1 MNRRV
6 VINLIALGIAA
17 AALFVYLIVDLL
29 AGALFE
35 QSYPVSVQLP
45 ESGGLISGQEVTVSG
60 RIVGIVEDV
69 DVDSEGVIAQL
80 NIYADEQ
87 IPTNTKVVV
96 QRRSSVGEQAIEF
109 TPDAPPE
116 EYYEE
121 GALIDG
127 GEATLPIEVQ
137 RLLAATERTFG
148 AIEPETAGALVG
160 ELAAAVRGRRDDLR
174 SIVRESAQFST
185 TMADGSDEFER
196 LFREGREVTEALA
209 DSREALGRSLVHM
222 ADSAEILS
230 DMRATFEQLLVD
242 APPALAQ
249 LGGVVGRSQAN
260 LACTFGHLGG
270 INAYMAQEEQMEEG
284 ERAFRANQFFFQG
297 FKFVTPRSADGRIWT
312 RVYTISEQ
320 QPEPERYAQKRP
332 IPETLPGGACSSV
345 FGEGAPAAHQRGF
358 AVVHPEGRIVP
369 ASDNRAEPVRV
380 SGPPLGSGRDT
391 TASRGVAASDTPER
405 RGGVNGFLAATGIPL
420 LGLLLAGLLLL
431 AGGQTARRAAAR
443 REERRKR
450 E

>member
-6 VINLIALGIAA
+6 FINLIALSIAA

-35 QSYPVSVQLP
+35 QSYPVSVELP

-69 DVDSEGVIAQL
+69 DVQGDGVIAQL

-87 IPTNTKVVV
+87 IPTNTTVTV
-96 QRRSSVGEQAIEF
+96 QRRSSVGEQALEF
-109 TPDAPPE
+109 TPQDTPQ

-127 GEATLPIEVQ
+127 SDATLPIEVQ
-137 RLLAATERTFG
+137 RLLATAERTFG
-148 AIEPETAGALVG
+148 AIDPETAGALVG
-160 ELAAAVRGRRDDLR
+160 ELADTVRGRRDDLR
-174 SIVRESAQFST
+174 QLVRESAEFST
-185 TMADGSDEFER
+185 TMADGSEEFER
-196 LFREGREVTEALA
+196 LFREGRVVTEALA
-209 DSREALGRSLVHM
+209 DSRESLGNSLVHM
-222 ADSAEILS
+222 ADSAQILS
-230 DMRATFEQLLVD
+230 DMRGTFEQLLVD
-242 APPALAQ
+242 APPALSQ

-270 INAYMAQEEQMEEG
+270 INDYLNQSDYLEEA

-297 FKFVTPRSADGRIWT
+297 FKYITPRSADGRIWT
-312 RVYTISEQ
+312 RVYTVTEQ
-320 QPEPERYAQKRP
+320 QPEPERYARKRP
-332 IPETLPGGACSSV
+332 IPATLPGGACSSV
-345 FGEGAPAAHQRGF
+345 FGEGAPAAHQRGY
-358 AVVHPEGRIVP
+358 AVIHAEGRIIP
-369 ASDNRAEPVRV
+369 AENNRVEPVRAG
-380 SGPPLGSGRDT
+380 GPSLGSGRDT
-391 TASRGVAASDTPER
+391 TASRGVAATDTPER
-405 RGGVNGFLAATGIPL
+405 RGGVTGFLAATGIPL

-431 AGGQTARRAAAR
+431 AGGQTARRAADR
-443 REERRKR
+443 RQERRKR

>member
-6 VINLIALGIAA
+6 VINLIALSIAA

-45 ESGGLISGQEVTVSG
+45 DSGGLISGQEVTVSG
-60 RIVGIVEDV
+60 RIVGLVEDV

-87 IPTNTKVVV
+87 IPTNTTVTV

-109 TPDAPPE
+109 TPDGPPQ

-121 GALIDG
+121 GAVIDG
-127 GEATLPIEVQ
+127 SEATLPIEVQ

-148 AIEPETAGALVG
+148 AIDPETAGALVG

-196 LFREGREVTEALA
+196 LFREGRVVTEALA
-209 DSREALGRSLVHM
+209 DARESFGNSLVHM
-222 ADSAEILS
+222 ADSTEILI
-230 DMRATFEQLLVD
+230 DMRGTFEQLLVD

-270 INAYMAQEEQMEEG
+270 INAYMAQAEQMEEG
-284 ERAFRANQFFFQG
+284 ERAFRANQFFFEG
-297 FKFVTPRSADGRIWT
+297 FKYATPRSADGRIWT

-320 QPEPERYAQKRP
+320 QPEPERYAEKRP
-332 IPETLPGGACSSV
+332 IPATLPGGACSSV
-345 FGEGAPAAHQRGF
+345 FGEGAPAAMADRTHF
-358 AVVHPEGRIVP
+358 LVHPEGRIIP
-369 ASDNRAEPVRV
+369 PDHARTEPVRV
-380 SGPPLGSGRDT
+380 AGPPLGSSRGT
-391 TASRGVAASDTPER
+391 TASPAATPER
-405 RGGVNGFLAATGIPL
+405 TGGMSGTLARTGLSL
-420 LGLLLAGLLLL
+420 LWLLLAGLLLL
-431 AGGQTARRAAAR
+431 TGGQTARRVADR